1 MTAPVFN
8 ERQVIEHSYAAHS
21 SAQCRC
27 ASRATCVRL
36 RDDTACD
43 WVPSRP
49 DSPARLRSPCRR
61 FALPLALLSD
71 ATRDV
76 DVSCYGRR
84 VETAVAK
91 VSSRGAVALIA
102 IALSGCGSDDEDKG
116 SNTAGMGGAGGTSAT
131 AGSGGAG
138 ASSGGT
144 SAGSGGA
151 GGSASGAGGSSSG
164 AGGSAAAQAGGG
176 SGGGGAT
183 GCMRVPSSDAICIES
198 VPEAPQAH
206 SCADRASGRALDDS
220 HDNTCWNGNFVPGAM
235 YAYCCPP

>member
-102 IALSGCGSDDEDKG
+102 IALSGCGSDDEDKARTQPG
-116 SNTAGMGGAGGTSAT
+116 WAVPAALRQRRGPVARAR
-131 AGSGGAG
+131 
-138 ASSGGT
+138 
-144 SAGSGGA
+144 
-151 GGSASGAGGSSSG
+151 
-164 AGGSAAAQAGGG
+164 AAAERAQGPAAPAAAPLEPAAAALGLAAARPHRPAADQA
-176 SGGGGAT
+176 AVA
-183 GCMRVPSSDAICIES
+183 R
-198 VPEAPQAH
+198 QA
-206 SCADRASGRALDDS
+206 A
-220 HDNTCWNGNFVPGAM
+220 
-235 YAYCCPP
+235 